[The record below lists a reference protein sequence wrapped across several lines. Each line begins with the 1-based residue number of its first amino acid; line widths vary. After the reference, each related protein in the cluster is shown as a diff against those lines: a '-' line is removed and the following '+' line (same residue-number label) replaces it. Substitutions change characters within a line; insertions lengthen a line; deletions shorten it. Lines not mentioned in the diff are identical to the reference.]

1 MPGAIVQAVLAQS
14 LTLGHWL
21 RPWSLVACTALASG
35 LGVLIAAAQANHPL
49 RLVLVGSIIL
59 VAVPL
64 ALHVAVLDLQLL
76 PLLLPLAAL
85 GTTALVRRG

>member
-1 MPGAIVQAVLAQS
+1 
-14 LTLGHWL
+14 
-21 RPWSLVACTALASG
+21 
-35 LGVLIAAAQANHPL
+35 VLIAAAQANQAR

-85 GTTALVRRG
+85 GSTALVRRG

>member
-76 PLLLPLAAL
+76 PLLLPLVAL

>member
-1 MPGAIVQAVLAQS
+1 VHHALPSWGGAQRRAIVQ
-14 LTLGHWL
+14 
-21 RPWSLVACTALASG
+21 
-35 LGVLIAAAQANHPL
+35 GVLIAAAQANRPR

>member
-35 LGVLIAAAQANHPL
+35 LGVLIAAAQAN
-49 RLVLVGSIIL
+49 RKRRMVLVGSIIL

-64 ALHVAVLDLQLL
+64 ALHVAVLDLQLM